1 MGGLATY
8 LRCKEYE
15 ELWKNSET
23 KNLDFCGESIGGMP
37 KKIIYFPLTIP
48 RVRTLIKLRMLF
60 QFLMPL
66 GLIYVIM
73 VIGFI
78 LHP

>member
-23 KNLDFCGESIGGMP
+23 KNLDFCGESIRRDA